1 MGVIETIISLA
12 SNYFGWAKA
21 DTQAKEIKDP
31 EARKEAD
38 QAHAKEETAEAEV
51 KVIRKKGKANTASW
65 RNLKKSKRR
74 AKILARKMKKKKW
87 VSNNSQLNK

>member
-1 MGVIETIISLA
+1 MSIIKTIIELA

-38 QAHAKEETAEAEV
+38 KAHAKEETAKAEL
-51 KVIRKKGKANTASW
+51 KVVRKKGKANTASW
-65 RNLKKSKRR
+65 RNLKR
-74 AKILARKMKKKKW
+74 AKKRARVMARKLKKKKW
-87 VSNNSQLNK
+87 NK